1 MNRSV
6 LEQRLIQGVKLWNE
20 HTDYNADVLE
30 DMVAVLKPYLEEN
43 PYDTEMWMNLA
54 LTEYCVPIADY
65 GAVIDSLNWILTY
78 EPNNIKVLL
87 MLTYVQEH
95 ECRVSKDVQN
105 RLVSPIPANS
115 EEMAMLLY
123 VQTWYHRDQ
132 GDTGIV
138 EKLLKQ
144 SIEACPD
151 FVWPHVKLG
160 ELYKKIGDLPAAT
173 DHLRH
178 SLANVQEVFTY
189 PGFCDLLDSEKFI
202 DELIK
207 GIVITDINYQSIQE
221 LYDECLK
228 LRPALRVSI

>member
-87 MLTYVQEH
+87 MLAYVHEH
-95 ECRVSKDVQN
+95 YYKVQKDLQDK
-105 RLVSPIPANS
+105 LVLAYAANG
-115 EEMAMLLY
+115 EERAMLLY
-123 VQTWYHRDQ
+123 VQNWYYRDQ
-132 GDTGIV
+132 GDSEIV
-138 EKLLKQ
+138 EELLKK
-144 SIEACPD
+144 SIAAFPD
-151 FVWPHVKLG
+151 FVLPHVELA
-160 ELYKKIGDLPAAT
+160 ELYKKTGDSVAAF
-173 DHLRH
+173 DHLRNA
-178 SLANVQEVFTY
+178 LANIKQVFTY
-189 PGFCDLLDSEKFI
+189 PRFCDLLDSEKFI